1 MNITFSNQR
10 HATTHK
16 QTNTE
21 QDAEQT
27 EEQRLHPL
35 HYRPRCFLSIFFWVC
50 PWSFNLAS
58 RTAGTKT
65 SAQGARRKRSIH
77 SSFGGGSDDTKYL
90 CSNCRK
96 GHDHTVP
103 LLGNID
109 CVLTKWPTWGA
120 GCCSVKLFADKGA
133 EFTVGVYKYEHG
145 VDGCVPSEGGSP
157 LVSNSNATVHTNIKI
172 GALRT
177 GRYVSY
183 QTG

>member
-10 HATTHK
+10 HATLTNK
-16 QTNTE
+16 QTQSKTQSKLKNS
-21 QDAEQT
+21 DCI
-27 EEQRLHPL
+27 
-35 HYRPRCFLSIFFWVC
+35 HYIIDHVAFFQFFFLGMSLVIQPCKPHRWHKNKC
-50 PWSFNLAS
+50 SGCQK
-58 RTAGTKT
+58 GTFDT
-65 SAQGARRKRSIH
+65 FLFRI
-77 SSFGGGSDDTKYL
+77 GSDDTKYL

-145 VDGCVPSEGGSP
+145 VDGCVPSEVALPWYRIQTRLYIPISKSS
-157 LVSNSNATVHTNIKI
+157 LTN
-172 GALRT
+172 R
-177 GRYVSY
+177 
-183 QTG
+183 